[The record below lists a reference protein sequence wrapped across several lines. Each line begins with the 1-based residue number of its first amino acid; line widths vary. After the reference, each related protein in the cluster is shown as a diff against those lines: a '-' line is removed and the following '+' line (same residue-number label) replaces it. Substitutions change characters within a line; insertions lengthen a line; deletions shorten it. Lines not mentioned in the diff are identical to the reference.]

1 MAFGSKIH
9 HRSGLVLLEQAV
21 YEGGVAN
28 VALHKH
34 VAGIALERGQIV

>member
-9 HRSGLVLLEQAV
+9 HRSGLVLIEQAG
-21 YEGGVAN
+21 YQGDISN

-34 VAGIALERGQIV
+34 VAGIALKRG